1 MSRGAYST
9 AIKCEAP
16 DGLFGASFEHFEK
29 IHRDEYGYLEN
40 GKIGV
45 YLCYVDEVGAFR
57 SERCYMSHH
66 SGKEGDFDNLASAF
80 DRLQKR
86 LGNKDIFMS
95 MNAFFGSREERH
107 AKYLNTFHLDIDFYN
122 IPQFQGR
129 QVEEVVEAAMNHL
142 ENLGLPLPTHVVGS
156 GQGFQMIWCIHR
168 VDLSNHWKDAR
179 VRWKRI
185 QQHLCD
191 ALRPF
196 GADPNALDIS
206 RVFRVAGTINS
217 KNGNEVRMLWEL
229 DDGYHRYDFEE
240 IAEKVLPMSREEHRA
255 HVACLNAARAAK
267 QANKKKKET
276 SNKSK
281 KGPTIL
287 DLHSTRI
294 SDLISLAKYRHPSGV
309 PEGQRDW
316 FVFLISVSLS
326 YLNHAHS
333 FHARMMDYVQEI
345 APGLTEKQ
353 VRSMIHANQK
363 RLEKAEAGEVKEGD
377 PRYKYKTTTIIERL
391 GISDIEM
398 RDARLK
404 TLVHTGVKQ
413 DRNKE
418 NCARWHDEQDPSR
431 IERRQAREKIH
442 AEIQRLAATGM
453 SQRNIATA
461 VGMSRSAVTNVM
473 KTRAAQ
479 DPYQEL
485 TEAKATVEELAI
497 DNTAENVPEAIE
509 KTRKVMPRLIGRK
522 LKKTL
527 LKPKKP
533 SSADILEFPIRIDRT
548 TQFERLKY
556 LGDIPFFDHELNQS
570 TPIRRV
576 AAGDCPF

>member
-1 MSRGAYST
+1 
-9 AIKCEAP
+9 
-16 DGLFGASFEHFEK
+16 
-29 IHRDEYGYLEN
+29 
-40 GKIGV
+40 
-45 YLCYVDEVGAFR
+45 
-57 SERCYMSHH
+57 
-66 SGKEGDFDNLASAF
+66 
-80 DRLQKR
+80 
-86 LGNKDIFMS
+86 
-95 MNAFFGSREERH
+95 
-107 AKYLNTFHLDIDFYN
+107 
-122 IPQFQGR
+122 
-129 QVEEVVEAAMNHL
+129 
-142 ENLGLPLPTHVVGS
+142 
-156 GQGFQMIWCIHR
+156 
-168 VDLSNHWKDAR
+168 
-179 VRWKRI
+179 
-185 QQHLCD
+185 
-191 ALRPF
+191 
-196 GADPNALDIS
+196 
-206 RVFRVAGTINS
+206 
-217 KNGNEVRMLWEL
+217 MLWEL

-556 LGDIPFFDHELNQS
+556 LGDIPSEGLRLATVRFENLI
-570 TPIRRV
+570 T
-576 AAGDCPF
+576 